1 LKEPKRSKK
10 VKEARKKEH
19 LFGNYLENAVNS
31 FPCSDGVKMPAPIR
45 ICLDIIEQKGIE
57 QESIYRR
64 NINKSL
70 LESICDSINKDKF
83 DSRIEELNSD
93 PMLACAIIKKF
104 LREIKSALIPDEL
117 VSIMDKCDASISDK
131 DVAAKVEYLKKI
143 VFKLPPS
150 NFDTFSYLIMHF
162 HRVLN
167 KVN

>member
-1 LKEPKRSKK
+1 
-10 VKEARKKEH
+10 
-19 LFGNYLENAVNS
+19 
-31 FPCSDGVKMPAPIR
+31 MPAPIR
-45 ICLDIIEQKGIE
+45 ICLDIIEQKGID

-64 NINKSL
+64 SINKSV

-83 DSRIEELNSD
+83 DLRIEELNVD

-104 LREIKSALIPDEL
+104 LREMKSALIPDEF
-117 VSIMDKCDASISDK
+117 VSLMDKCDASISDK
-131 DVAAKVEYLKKI
+131 DVTNKVEHLKKI

-167 KVN
+167 KVNIWI